1 MSIEINIADIDN
13 NLDEKNMPLLTK
25 FIFKFF
31 GLYNN
36 LFNKKNNCCNISL
49 KYILT
54 LIVEFYLSSMMA
66 VILNSSNN
74 LMKSFISLIIPM
86 MIMIFYL
93 LFIYFPKWSKSKELK
108 FLLKKREYFNLFNK
122 RILQLS
128 IIFFIIYVP
137 LNILMYVNFN
147 EIQWINYNRTDFFPL
162 VIQIFAFPFAFIFF
176 TAFSLIISF
185 QTIASKYTCNLI
197 KNYLGNLEKI
207 LLANNEEKVIY
218 KICDKQNELELWSYN
233 LNKLTSV
240 CNGLIIVFLLFLGV
254 MSIEKAFI
262 IFYISRTEAYIDVFS
277 GFFYFAITLLILYNL
292 SQWNSSYKKYTQK
305 WKNKAE
311 VIPAIINNFGT
322 ISSFNKWLENH
333 ESHAA
338 RLFGASDG
346 IRINKD
352 LYNKIITL
360 FGSLFTFIIGY
371 FNNN

>member
-137 LNILMYVNFN
+137 LNILMYINFN

-207 LLANNEEKVIY
+207 LSDNNEEKVIY